1 MNRKSILRNMGVAF
15 ASQGV
20 GLCLSFVMG
29 LLVPKVLGVE
39 GYGYWQLFI
48 LYSSYAGLF
57 QFGISDGVYLLNGG
71 KHRDELDLPVLHSQ
85 FALMVGTQWV
95 LGVSVVVA
103 SFAIDSGPE
112 RHFVLM
118 ATICY
123 VLVSNISGYLGY
135 IFQAVNETA
144 LYSLSVILDKVTFLV
159 PLLLLVAFGNSDFRV
174 YIVVYSISK
183 IIAMVFCIYHGREV
197 LLCRGVGF
205 PRGIRAL
212 AESARVGIKLMIANL
227 AGQLVIGIVRILV
240 DSCFGIAEFSQ
251 ISFSFSLVNFF
262 LTFVSQASMVLF
274 PALRRSKAHELRSF
288 FENARQGM
296 AIVLLGVYL
305 LVFPMK
311 GVFLAW
317 LPKYAKSIEMLPLLL
332 PICLFD
338 GKADIV
344 GATFYKVLRWEGRL
358 LAVNVMTVTISAV
371 MGLCGAYIFGSVRLT
386 VISAVVAIVARS
398 IVMERELAG
407 HFELPWRSL
416 AAEEISL
423 TVVFLLSASLLGDVE
438 AAFVYGV
445 FYVAYLWRNGPFLSK
460 LVALRG

>member
-1 MNRKSILRNMGVAF
+1 MNHKSIMKNMGVAF

-57 QFGISDGVYLLNGG
+57 QFGICDGVYLLNGG
-71 KHRDELDLPVLHSQ
+71 KRREELDLPSLHTQ
-85 FALMVGTQWV
+85 FVLMVCMQWV
-95 LGVSVVVA
+95 LGVVAVVGSL
-103 SFAIDSGPE
+103 SFDFGPD
-112 RHFVLM
+112 RTFVLM
-118 ATICY
+118 ATVCY

-144 LYSLSVILDKVTFLV
+144 LYSFSVILDKVTFLV
-159 PLLLLVAFGNSDFRV
+159 PLLVFVCLGNSDFRT
-174 YIVVYSISK
+174 YVVAYCVSK
-183 IIAMVFCIYHGREV
+183 LVAMAFCVYHGRSV
-197 LLCRGVGF
+197 IWS
-205 PRGIRAL
+205 RGIGIFLGTRFAF
-212 AESARVGIKLMIANL
+212 ESARVGIKLMIANL
-227 AGQLVIGIVRILV
+227 AGQLVIGIVRMLV

-274 PALRRSKAHELRSF
+274 PALRRSQAHELKSF
-288 FENARQGM
+288 FQNARQGM

-305 LVFPMK
+305 LVFPLK
-311 GVFLAW
+311 GVFAAW
-317 LPKYAKSIEMLPLLL
+317 LPQYARSIAMLPLLL

-358 LAVNVMTVTISAV
+358 LVVNVATVATSALLGV
-371 MGLCGAYIFGSVRLT
+371 CGAFLFGSVQMT
-386 VISAVVAIVARS
+386 VVAAVVAIVGRS
-398 IVMERELAG
+398 IVMEHRLAN
-407 HFELPWRSL
+407 HFGL
-416 AAEEISL
+416 AWKALAIEEVAL
-423 TVVFLLSASLLGDVE
+423 TVVFLVASALLNDFL
-438 AAFVYGV
+438 AALVYGV
-445 FYVAYLWRNGPFLSK
+445 FYVAYIWRNRIFLSK
-460 LVALRG
+460 LACVRG